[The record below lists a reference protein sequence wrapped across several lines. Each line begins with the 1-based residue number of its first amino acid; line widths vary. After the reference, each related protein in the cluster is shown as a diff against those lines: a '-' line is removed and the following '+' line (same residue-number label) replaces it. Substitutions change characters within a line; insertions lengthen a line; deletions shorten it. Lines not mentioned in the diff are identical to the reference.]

1 MVKVCPYKEVY
12 ESSQIFY
19 GLLVEKSWSKKHVV
33 KLVYERTFQ
42 FSENG
47 NHQKGKD
54 TSGYKRRIRVS
65 IAVCFI
71 NICVGCSEIVFY
83 ILLLSS
89 LTVWV
94 VILFGGGLHRN
105 DLPSKYCDKK
115 SWRFMDLWWLL
126 SPLTGEWGWV
136 AFLLHLINSN
146 NKGYILGLL
155 LYFYGQGPRSKQL
168 IYSGW

>member
-54 TSGYKRRIRVS
+54 TFGYKRRIRVS

-71 NICVGCSEIVFY
+71 NICVGCSEMVFY

-89 LTVWV
+89 LTV
-94 VILFGGGLHRN
+94 
-105 DLPSKYCDKK
+105 
-115 SWRFMDLWWLL
+115 
-126 SPLTGEWGWV
+126 
-136 AFLLHLINSN
+136 
-146 NKGYILGLL
+146 
-155 LYFYGQGPRSKQL
+155 
-168 IYSGW
+168 